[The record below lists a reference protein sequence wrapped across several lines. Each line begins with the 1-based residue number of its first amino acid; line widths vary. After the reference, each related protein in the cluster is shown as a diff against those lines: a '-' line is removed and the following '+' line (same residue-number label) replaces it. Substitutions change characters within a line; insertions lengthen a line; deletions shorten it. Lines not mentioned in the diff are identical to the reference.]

1 MAAETIYRLN
11 KLLLVTAPTVE
22 PVSTADMRTH
32 LRITQTNDND
42 YIDTLVKAARE
53 ACEEYQF
60 RRLINS
66 TWDWKLDGFP
76 GVTGEFSIPYPP
88 LSSVTSITYT
98 DTAGDSQTVTAADYT
113 VDTTSEPGRIVPA
126 YSKTWPTARTHINV
140 VTVRY
145 VAGYGAA
152 ASNLPAS
159 TVHGIKLQAAAWY
172 ERRVAVGVIL
182 DEVYAAWD
190 VNRLPRLY

>member
-1 MAAETIYRLN
+1 MPDTIYRLN
-11 KLLLVTAPTVE
+11 KLVLVTAPTVE

-32 LRITQTNDND
+32 LRITQTADND

-66 TWDWKLDGFP
+66 TWDWKLDSFP
-76 GVTGEFSIPYPP
+76 GVTGELCVPYPP

-98 DTAGDSQTVTAADYT
+98 DTAGDSQTFSSGDYT

-126 YSKTWPTARTHINV
+126 YGDVWPTPRSHINV

-145 VAGYGAA
+145 VAGYGSAA
-152 ASNLPAS
+152 TSLPAA
-159 TVHGIKLQAAAWY
+159 TVHGIKKLAAFWY
-172 ERRVAVGVIL
+172 ERRDLFSVIP
-182 DEVYAAWD
+182 DEVYRIWD
-190 VNRLPRLY
+190 THRLARLF

>member
-1 MAAETIYRLN
+1 MPDTIYRLN
-11 KLLLVTAPTVE
+11 KLVLVTAPTVE

-32 LRITQTNDND
+32 LRITQTADND

-66 TWDWKLDGFP
+66 TWDWKLDSFP
-76 GVTGEFSIPYPP
+76 GVTGELCVPYPP

-98 DTAGDSQTVTAADYT
+98 DTAGDSQTFSSGDYT

-126 YSKTWPTARTHINV
+126 YGDVWPTPRSHINV

-145 VAGYGAA
+145 VAGYGSAA
-152 ASNLPAS
+152 TSLPAA
-159 TVHGIKLQAAAWY
+159 TVHGIKKLAAFWY
-172 ERRVAVGVIL
+172 ERRDLFGTIP
-182 DEVYAAWD
+182 DEVYRIWD
-190 VNRLPRLY
+190 THRLARLF